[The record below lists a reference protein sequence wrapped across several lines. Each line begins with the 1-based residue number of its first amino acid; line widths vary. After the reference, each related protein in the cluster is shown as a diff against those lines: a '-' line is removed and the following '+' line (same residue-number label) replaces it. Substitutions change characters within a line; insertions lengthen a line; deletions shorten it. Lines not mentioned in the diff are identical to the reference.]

1 MKNTKTSI
9 STLTCF
15 ILVCLFLT
23 LTSTLTYAEAIG
35 KITAVEGNVDIMKP
49 GQERVIPVRLLE
61 PVSEGDIV
69 RTKRSGKAEITF
81 DDESI
86 IRLAPNSRLQI
97 TEYLMEGSKRK
108 SGVMNLFRGKIRA
121 VVSKSRKIIGIAFG
135 EGERFEVRTPTAV
148 AGVKGTDFF
157 VTYALGITGV
167 MVADGKIDVFNP
179 AIPGQVVLVTT
190 GNATTIAENQPPQT
204 PRPVPDVE
212 KIRHLRDTDPA
223 EKPKDK
229 DEEDETM
236 VAAATAEGVFGYR
249 KIGTDTIY
257 FKTGY

>member
-86 IRLAPNSRLQI
+86 IRLAP
-97 TEYLMEGSKRK
+97 
-108 SGVMNLFRGKIRA
+108 
-121 VVSKSRKIIGIAFG
+121 
-135 EGERFEVRTPTAV
+135 
-148 AGVKGTDFF
+148 
-157 VTYALGITGV
+157 
-167 MVADGKIDVFNP
+167 
-179 AIPGQVVLVTT
+179 
-190 GNATTIAENQPPQT
+190 
-204 PRPVPDVE
+204 
-212 KIRHLRDTDPA
+212 
-223 EKPKDK
+223 
-229 DEEDETM
+229 
-236 VAAATAEGVFGYR
+236 
-249 KIGTDTIY
+249 
-257 FKTGY
+257 